1 MISTKQFAAVLGFAF
16 VGVWI
21 AAGFGDA
28 VLCLLG
34 AGIAYAAVAF
44 YQGDLDLDEVQS
56 RLRGEGSGSGS
67 GSGGGGS
74 AGARS
79 GKASSRVR

>member
-56 RLRGEGSGSGS
+56 RLRGEGSGSG
-67 GSGGGGS
+67 GGGS